1 MSRDRQA
8 IQSEV
13 PDERKTRTL
22 ESARKIY
29 GLDTLRLFALGIIVI
44 YHFFPTRLPAG
55 FLGVNLF
62 LVLSGFLTTHHA
74 LNEIEQTGGFS
85 KRRFYEK
92 RLRRTFPGLL
102 LLLLMGVFLVN
113 FAPPDYR
120 VGIGKQTA
128 AAFSFS
134 TNWYEILS
142 GGSYEAQFIPHIFV
156 HTWFLAI
163 EMHFYLLFPLLLSLL
178 LRLGR
183 KKGGETI
190 ARNTLMLSVFFYL
203 ASLLLSFL
211 GQVNF
216 IRNLSWLYFS
226 DFTRFSS
233 FFVGMF
239 LAAYRRRMKKR
250 YCYLPS
256 FTLLCYAILAILALV
271 FRYESR
277 WTYLI
282 GFPLTDFLAAFLIW
296 NYANENEKKE
306 SNQIQA
312 VAASSYGIYLFH
324 WPLLVMI
331 PTFVRG
337 SSGYFLVVFATVA
350 MLLLDQM
357 FWEPLLLE
365 KKNVFRK
372 NRRKNRIIQELRPY
386 SRVLI
391 CASLFILTASTN
403 RRAPAM
409 LSLQKSIWEKSVQ
422 QDVEKI
428 QMDFKQ
434 LSEQRADAIAAQQ
447 VQDNGDG
454 LVINDV
460 VGDGI
465 TVIGDSVLLGP
476 REYIMAHMPKTFVD
490 AEGYRLA
497 EMGAEIIERL
507 KTEGKLGSYVV
518 IALGTNAVEDRKEAL
533 RAVART
539 VPDGTR
545 LIFVTPYDANIGMHE
560 GSAAMKAV
568 AQEFDFITVMDWE
581 AYVKENPELYEG
593 TDGIHFY
600 GREGTYAAYVTQLKR
615 AILEASQAPKKG
627 ADNEATP

>member
-1 MSRDRQA
+1 MSGGGQA
-8 IQSEV
+8 LRSEV
-13 PDERKTRTL
+13 PDERKNRIL

-29 GLDTLRLFALGIIVI
+29 GLDTLRIFALGIIVL

-62 LVLSGFLTTHHA
+62 FVLSGFLATHHA
-74 LNEIEQTGGFS
+74 LNEIAETGAFS

-92 RLRRTFPGLL
+92 RLRRIFPSLF
-102 LLLLMGVFLVN
+102 LLLLMGIVLVN

-120 VGIGKQTA
+120 VAIDKQTA

-163 EMHFYLLFPLLLSLL
+163 EIHFYLAFPLLLSLL
-178 LRLGR
+178 LQFGR

-190 ARNTLMLSVFFYL
+190 TRNIFMLSVFFYL
-203 ASLLLSFL
+203 TSLVASFI
-211 GQVNF
+211 GQANF
-216 IRNLSWLYFS
+216 TRNLSWLYFS

-256 FTLLCYAILAILALV
+256 FTLLCYALLAILAII

-277 WTYLI
+277 WTYLV

-306 SNQIQA
+306 PNQIQA
-312 VAASSYGIYLFH
+312 VATSSYGIYLFH
-324 WPLLVMI
+324 WPLLVMV

-337 SSGYFLVVFATVA
+337 ASGYFLVVVATAA

-357 FWEPLLLE
+357 FWEPLLLG
-365 KKNVFRK
+365 KKNLFRE
-372 NRRKNRIIQELRPY
+372 NRQKRRNIHDRPY
-386 SRVLI
+386 SWVLT
-391 CASLFILTASTN
+391 CAALFILTAGTH

-409 LSLQKSIWEKSVQ
+409 LSLQKLIWEKSVQ

-428 QMDFKQ
+428 QMDFQQ
-434 LSEQRADAIAAQQ
+434 LSEQRADVIAAQQ
-447 VQDNGDG
+447 VEDNGDG

-460 VGDGI
+460 VANGI

-476 REYIMAHMPKTFVD
+476 RDYIMAHLPKTFVD

-497 EMGAEIIERL
+497 EMGAEVIERL
-507 KTEGKLGSYVV
+507 KKEGKLGSYVV

-533 RAVART
+533 RAMARA
-539 VPDGTR
+539 VPDETR
-545 LIFVTPYDANIGMHE
+545 LIFVTPYDENVGMHE

-568 AQEFDFITVMDWE
+568 AQEFDYITVMDWE
-581 AYVKENPELYEG
+581 AYVQDNPELYEG

-615 AILEASQAPKKG
+615 AILEAAQGPAKESDSA
-627 ADNEATP
+627 ETP